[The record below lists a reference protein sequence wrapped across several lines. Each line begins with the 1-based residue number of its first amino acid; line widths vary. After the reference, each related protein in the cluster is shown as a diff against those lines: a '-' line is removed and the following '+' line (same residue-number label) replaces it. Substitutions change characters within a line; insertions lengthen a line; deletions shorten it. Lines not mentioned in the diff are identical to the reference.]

1 MMNTTNKVPEE
12 TVKFIEERVAEEIA
26 AAKEKVQKDLEDLK
40 RNYIPRTDV
49 AKFKA
54 HIIEYHTDEEGRYF
68 KNAYIH
74 VEELVKLIDKML
86 LKGDQEDVKL

>member
-12 TVKFIEERVAEEIA
+12 TVKFIEVGAAEEIA
-26 AAKEKVQKDLEDLK
+26 AAKEMFQKALEDLK
-40 RNYIPRTDV
+40 RDYIPRTNV

-54 HIIEYHTDEEGRYF
+54 HIIEYHTDEEGRYY

-74 VEELVKLIDKML
+74 VEELVTLIDKML
-86 LKGDQEDVKL
+86 LNGDSEK

>member
-1 MMNTTNKVPEE
+1 MMMNTTN
-12 TVKFIEERVAEEIA
+12 
-26 AAKEKVQKDLEDLK
+26 KVQKDLEDLK

-54 HIIEYHTDEEGRYF
+54 HIIEYRTDEEGRYY

-86 LKGDQEDVKL
+86 LKGDQEDV